1 VNQRMPRVRFGK
13 VHVFNSL
20 YTAAGDTACIE
31 VGVSCNIRSE
41 NNVFQGVSNAVD
53 SSHANSASVIQS
65 IGNQGSSTNIGGNAF
80 VPPYAYTP
88 EAVASVAADVMSG
101 AGPK

>member
-1 VNQRMPRVRFGK
+1 MPRVRFGK

-20 YTAAGDTACIE
+20 YTATGDSACIE

-53 SSHANSASVIQS
+53 STHSNAASIIQS
-65 IGNQGSSTNIGGNAF
+65 IGNVGSATNINAPAF
-80 VPPYAYTP
+80 TPPYAFTAEP
-88 EAVASVAADVMSG
+88 ASSVSASVMAG
-101 AGPK
+101 AGVK